1 MPSAYVAPTQRSMLE
16 MFSSNTAMNVN
27 KINYWLSAVTEEMN
41 TIPDGSERFDFS
53 TDLVIDKGAVMSGL
67 EVTNPSGLNIQV
79 TSGNCFANSV
89 FIQIKENVALDVSS
103 DDDYLF
109 DDSAPIAS
117 SYVYVAV
124 YFNTDSTSDGAEVG
138 IIRSPYEYTTHE
150 AEICL
155 LAVLDVVCSGSVPT
169 SITSITL
176 YHPEYP
182 TSRFRYVPYIITDCG
197 EI

>member
-1 MPSAYVAPTQRSMLE
+1 MPSAYIAPTQRSMLE
-16 MFSSNTAMNVN
+16 MFSTNAAMNVN
-27 KINYWLSAVTEEMN
+27 KVNYWLSAVTEEMS
-41 TIPDGSERFDFS
+41 TIPNGSKRFDFS

-79 TSGNCFANSV
+79 ASGNCFANSV

-117 SYVYVAV
+117 SYVYAAV
-124 YFNTDSTSDGAEVG
+124 YFNTDSTSSGAEVG
-138 IIRSPYEYTTHE
+138 FIRSPYEYTTHE

-155 LAVLDVVCSGSVPT
+155 LAVLDVVCSGAVPT
-169 SITSITL
+169 SITSVSL
-176 YHPEYP
+176 NHPDYP